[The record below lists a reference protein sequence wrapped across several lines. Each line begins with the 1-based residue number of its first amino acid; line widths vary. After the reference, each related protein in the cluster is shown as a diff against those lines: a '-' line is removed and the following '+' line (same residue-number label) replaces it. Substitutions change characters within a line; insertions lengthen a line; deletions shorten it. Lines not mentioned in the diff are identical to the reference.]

1 MCPCSVEADPPADCQ
16 LAGPNNEPVPMFSGH
31 PTSPRAKGGPVQ
43 ITLRQNM
50 NEQKLSRTVI
60 VTNPQGLHVRS
71 ADLFVKTASRYQTD
85 IEVVKDNLRV
95 NGKSILDILML
106 AATEGTTLSIE
117 AGGADAAEALDAL
130 VLLIEQN
137 FGE

>member
-1 MCPCSVEADPPADCQ
+1 MDRYRGSSRVALLLGKVWLSADS
-16 LAGPNNEPVPMFSGH
+16 ES
-31 PTSPRAKGGPVQ
+31 VQ
-43 ITLRQNM
+43 IAWRQKM

-85 IEVVKDNLRV
+85 IEVVKENLRV

>member
-1 MCPCSVEADPPADCQ
+1 M
-16 LAGPNNEPVPMFSGH
+16 
-31 PTSPRAKGGPVQ
+31 Q
-43 ITLRQNM
+43 IVLRLNM
-50 NEQKLSRTVI
+50 NEQKLSRTVV

-85 IEVVKDNLRV
+85 IEVVKDDLRA

-117 AGGADAAEALDAL
+117 AGGADAADAIEAL
-130 VLLIEQN
+130 VQLIEQN
-137 FGE
+137 FGETN

>member
-1 MCPCSVEADPPADCQ
+1 M
-16 LAGPNNEPVPMFSGH
+16 
-31 PTSPRAKGGPVQ
+31 Q
-43 ITLRQNM
+43 IVLRLNM
-50 NEQKLSRTVI
+50 NEQKLSRTVV

-117 AGGADAAEALDAL
+117 AGGADAADAIEAL
-130 VLLIEQN
+130 VQLIEQN
-137 FGE
+137 FGETN

>member
-1 MCPCSVEADPPADCQ
+1 MCPTRVEADPPPSHQSARQ
-16 LAGPNNEPVPMFSGH
+16 AMNRSGYFLASPPR
-31 PTSPRAKGGPVQ
+31 PRAQDGPRQTV
-43 ITLRQNM
+43 LRLIM

-130 VLLIEQN
+130 VQLIEQN